1 MNLSKATTILKA
13 MSNIKRLEILRLL
26 SDSEKSVGAI
36 LENLDLTQSALS
48 QHLAVLRK
56 SGVLKT
62 KRQAQQIFYILE
74 DEDIKKI
81 LHLLEKK

>member
-13 MSNIKRLEILRLL
+13 MANIKRLEILRLL

-81 LHLLEKK
+81 LYLLEKK

>member
-13 MSNIKRLEILRLL
+13 MANIKRLEILRLL

-62 KRQAQQIFYILE
+62 KRQAQQIFYMLE

-81 LHLLEKK
+81 LYLLEKK

>member
-1 MNLSKATTILKA
+1 MDFTNATVLLKA
-13 MSNIKRLEILRLL
+13 LANTKRLEILKLL
-26 SDSEKSVGAI
+26 SDSEKSVGSI

-56 SGVLKT
+56 SKVLKT
-62 KRQAQQIFYILE
+62 KRRAQQIFYILE

-81 LHLLEKK
+81 LNLLEKK